1 MSDWHINIVFPL
13 LTSFIVTYLAIP
25 KIIHF
30 SKVSRLF
37 SFGGGR
43 NSHEGKT
50 PIFGGVA
57 IFAGL
62 LFSLIFWTK
71 LEEIQFILVS
81 LIIVFFIGIIDD
93 LLSLSPL
100 KKIVG
105 QFSSILI
112 LIYLSDLKIDSM
124 HGMFNIWVLPEWIS
138 VLFTIFVVVVITNA
152 YNLIDGIDG
161 LAGGLGAISLLF
173 FGLIFLFNEDLNSQY
188 SIQYSIISFTLL
200 GSLVAFLRYN
210 FHPAKIFMGDTGS
223 LVIGLILS
231 ILSIRLINNG
241 IQIPNDHFYIHK
253 GPFIA
258 IVLLAIPLYDTFRV
272 FFIRILSGYHPLH
285 PDRNHIHHALLDL
298 GFGHKKSTLILYVF
312 SFLISILSYFM
323 IDMSLGLS
331 IFLLTVIVLSCIAVP
346 FILLQIKNKKSEK

>member
-30 SKVSRLF
+30 SKLSRLF
-37 SFGGGR
+37 AFAGGR
-43 NSHEGKT
+43 NSHEGEI

-57 IFAGL
+57 IFAGI
-62 LFSLIFWTK
+62 LFSLLLSPSLVK
-71 LEEIQFILVS
+71 IQFILVS

-93 LLSLSPL
+93 LLSLSPIRKL
-100 KKIVG
+100 MG
-105 QFSSILI
+105 QILSILV
-112 LIYLSDLKIDSM
+112 LIYLAELKILSM
-124 HGMFNIWVLPEWIS
+124 HNLFGVQDLPDWIS
-138 VLFTIFVVVVITNA
+138 VFFTIFVVVVITNS

-161 LAGGLGAISLLF
+161 LAGGLGAIASLF
-173 FGLIFLFNEDLNSQY
+173 FGVIFLLNKDAQY
-188 SIQYSIISFTLL
+188 AIISFALL

-231 ILSIRLINNG
+231 ILAIRLINTG
-241 IQIPNDHFYIHK
+241 ITIPYIEYSVDR

-258 IVLLAIPLYDTFRV
+258 IVLLSVPLYDTFRV

-285 PDRNHIHHALLDL
+285 PDRNHIHHVLLDL

-312 SFLISILSYFM
+312 SFLISGISYFM
-323 IDMSLGLS
+323 INMSLGLS
-331 IFLLTVIVLSCIAVP
+331 IFILTFIVLSCMSIP
-346 FILLQIKNKKSEK
+346 FILIQNKNTKSEK

>member
-30 SKVSRLF
+30 SKLSRLF
-37 SFGGGR
+37 AFAGER
-43 NSHEGKT
+43 NSHEGEI

-62 LFSLIFWTK
+62 LFSLVFWAE

-81 LIIVFFIGIIDD
+81 LIIVFFVGIIDD
-93 LLSLSPL
+93 LLSLSPIRKL
-100 KKIVG
+100 IG
-105 QFSSILI
+105 QILSILV
-112 LIYLSDLKIDSM
+112 LIYLAELKILSM
-124 HGMFNIWVLPEWIS
+124 HNLFGVQDLPDWIS
-138 VLFTIFVVVVITNA
+138 VFFTVFVVVVITNS

-161 LAGGLGAISLLF
+161 LAGGLGAIASLF
-173 FGLIFLFNEDLNSQY
+173 FGVIFLLNNDYQY
-188 SIQYSIISFTLL
+188 AIISFALL

-210 FHPAKIFMGDTGS
+210 FYPAKIFMGDTGS

-231 ILSIRLINNG
+231 ILAIRLINTG
-241 IQIPNDHFYIHK
+241 ITIPYIEYSVDR

-258 IVLLAIPLYDTFRV
+258 IVLLSVPLYDTFRV

-285 PDRNHIHHALLDL
+285 PDRNHIHHVLLDL

-312 SFLISILSYFM
+312 SFLISGISYFM
-323 IDMSLGLS
+323 INMSLGLS
-331 IFLLTVIVLSCIAVP
+331 IFILTFIVLSCMSIP
-346 FILLQIKNKKSEK
+346 FILIQNKNIKSEK